1 MDSNSQTININMSAE
16 QKLDHIFNSM
26 KEIKSSVLNLNSTV
40 EELKNEQIILKSSL
54 NNKIKEVC
62 REILSAPMNNQQ
74 LSNTTNSQHNLN
86 IENNRDTFMNIK
98 SNNNPNRRKGI
109 YGSNESSKFKTG
121 IVPFNVYVGNVHLDT
136 KDEEV
141 TQLFYNNGTVK
152 TG

>member
-16 QKLDHIFNSM
+16 QKLDNIFNSM
-26 KEIKSSVLNLNSTV
+26 KEIKSSVLYLNSTV

-86 IENNRDTFMNIK
+86 IE
-98 SNNNPNRRKGI
+98 
-109 YGSNESSKFKTG
+109 
-121 IVPFNVYVGNVHLDT
+121 GNDT
-136 KDEEV
+136 KKRLRARSSSIDK
-141 TQLFYNNGTVK
+141 N
-152 TG
+152 